1 MGWFN
6 SFTLQ
11 TLNAFMENAK
21 PSRNASPFSHL
32 LHITKVAALTAP
44 TPWRLRV
51 VHRHLKLHIS
61 LPPQLP
67 RAILPRRPSWIPKLK
82 MIFRR
87 QPRNL
92 VLSTINPNR
101 LGFHDINQTS
111 RLIAPLHRLVMQSIA
126 DFQHRGAL
134 LPSLHKE
141 EKFSLSTTFLTSISD
156 VMPWFYEM

>member
-21 PSRNASPFSHL
+21 PSRNASLFSHL
-32 LHITKVAALTAP
+32 RITKVAALTAS
-44 TPWRLRV
+44 TAWRLRM
-51 VHRHLKLHIS
+51 VHRHLKLHTS

-87 QPRNL
+87 QLLNL
-92 VLSTINPNR
+92 PLCKINPNR
-101 LGFHDINQTS
+101 LGFHDTNQTS
-111 RLIAPLHRLVMQSIA
+111 QLIAPLRRLVMQSIA
-126 DFQHRGAL
+126 DFQRQGAL
-134 LPSLHKE
+134 PPSLHKG
-141 EKFSLSTTFLTSISD
+141 EKFSLSMTFLTSISD

>member
-32 LHITKVAALTAP
+32 RITKVTALTAP
-44 TPWRLRV
+44 MAWRLRV
-51 VHRHLKLHIS
+51 VHRHLKLHTS
-61 LPPQLP
+61 LPPQSP
-67 RAILPRRPSWIPKLK
+67 RAILPRRPSWTPKLK

-87 QPRNL
+87 QPRTL
-92 VLSTINPNR
+92 ALSRTNPNC
-101 LGFHDINQTS
+101 LGFHDTNQTPQ
-111 RLIAPLHRLVMQSIA
+111 LIAPLRRLVMQSIA
-126 DFQHRGAL
+126 DFQHQGAL
-134 LPSLHKE
+134 PPSLHKG
-141 EKFSLSTTFLTSISD
+141 EKFSLSTTFLTSTSD